1 MIRLL
6 AICGSLKVGSSN
18 FMLLQAIA
26 ALASDRFSVSLLQGL
41 DKIPAF
47 NPDLDTSRPPIEVAE
62 MRARMNLADAILI
75 STPEYAMGVPGVL
88 KNALD
93 WTVSSM
99 EFSKKPVALI
109 TGSVS
114 GLESHQSL
122 LKTLLVLEA
131 KLTHETELV
140 IRGLKS
146 KLTPEGLISDSE
158 TLRETRALISAL
170 HEMCEG
176 RTPPSEFLNSVS
188 VGASH

>member
-6 AICGSLKVGSSN
+6 AICGSLKADSSN
-18 FMLLQAIA
+18 MILLQAIA
-26 ALASDRFSVSLLQGL
+26 ALANDRFSVSLLQGL

-47 NPDLDTSRPPIEVAE
+47 NPDLDHARPPIEVAE

-75 STPEYAMGVPGVL
+75 STPEYAKGVPGVL

-109 TGSVS
+109 TGSVA
-114 GLESHQSL
+114 GQDAHQSL

-131 KLTHETELV
+131 KLTGETELA
-140 IRGLKS
+140 ISGLKS
-146 KLTPEGLISDSE
+146 RLTPDGLIGDSE
-158 TLRETRALISAL
+158 TLREIRALISAL

-176 RTPPSEFLNSVS
+176 RIPPSEFLNSVS
-188 VGASH
+188 VGTSH